1 MENLSQVSEVTL
13 EFPLENLTT
22 RMITVSRNDI
32 VIINKPADY
41 DIIPATTGWDITFVG
56 EADVLERLTVDDI
69 VVQLDLSSVSSSI
82 TSNVYIRAPI
92 KVYVPGDD
100 VVWATG
106 SQVVAFQAK
115 EK

>member
-22 RMITVSRNDI
+22 GMITVSRNDV

-69 VVQLDLSSVSSSI
+69 VVQLDLSSREI
-82 TSNVYIRAPI
+82 TQTGQYRVQAE
-92 KVYVPGDD
+92 VFLPGKQNA
-100 VVWATG
+100 WAIGTYAITIT
-106 SQVVAFQAK
+106 VK
-115 EK
+115 EQ